1 MCYHETLECFYF
13 IAMAIQARKKR
24 TKAKGKAKVD
34 GGKKKKWVTD
44 SNIYL
49 LTSLVTYLLKLNS
62 FFEQI
67 TTETKLIYCT
77 DYYNH

>member
-1 MCYHETLECFYF
+1 MCYHETLEYFYF

-49 LTSLVTYLLKLNS
+49 LTYLLV
-62 FFEQI
+62 
-67 TTETKLIYCT
+67 
-77 DYYNH
+77 